1 MVVLRGASFRK
12 LFSVRLVS
20 QASDGAF
27 QVGLASLV
35 FFSTDRAT
43 TPTAVALA
51 AVVTV
56 VPYTLIGPFAGVLL
70 DVWQRRQILLLANAI
85 RSVMVLGVATM
96 IFTIGV
102 GPPVYLTALACLSMN
117 RFFLAGLGA
126 SLRRWCP
133 GTSW

>member
-1 MVVLRGASFRK
+1 MPGNKQSFLSDLMVVLRGGNFRK

-20 QASDGAF
+20 QAGDGAF
-27 QVGLASLV
+27 QVGLASLI
-35 FFSTDRAT
+35 FFSPERAT

-70 DVWQRRQILLLANAI
+70 DVWQRRQVLLLANAV

-96 IFTIGV
+96 IFTLGF
-102 GPPVYLTALACLSMN
+102 GLPV
-117 RFFLAGLGA
+117 
-126 SLRRWCP
+126 
-133 GTSW
+133 

>member
-1 MVVLRGASFRK
+1 MVVLRGANFRK
-12 LFSVRLVS
+12 LFAVRLVS

-35 FFSTDRAT
+35 FFSADRAT
-43 TPTAVALA
+43 TPTAVAVA

-56 VPYTLIGPFAGVLL
+56 VPYTLIGPFTGVLL
-70 DVWQRRQILLLANAI
+70 DVWQRRQVLFLANAI
-85 RSVMVLGVATM
+85 RSVMVFTVATM

-102 GPPVYLTALACLSMN
+102 GPPVFIAALACLSVN
-117 RFFLAGLGA
+117 RFFLAGWG
-126 SLRRWCP
+126 LRCRTWCP